1 MSAINQNTHRR
12 LVYTLLLVCLVL
24 ATALLLVAAKV
35 RQNSQVRWVS
45 FHPSVLWL
53 DTQIP
58 VRQGKPIR
66 IVANGVFNLSGQYT
80 SRMLTQS
87 HIPVYRWGNLVI
99 EDLGR
104 PIESQAKT
112 DALEP
117 LLLHQSHDIE
127 EAKPGHLLVGIAPQG
142 FELQFCST
150 GIANLDEVQQVEVV
164 KTEGGKSFTYVPKVD
179 GYLRFSINDGIL
191 SSVDAARYHAFMKV
205 PSTLDTE
212 HPEDQ
217 EMSAEE
223 KWEHIQKRQLW
234 DAWYRDNYGSIT
246 IGIFGTGSVPAH

>member
-1 MSAINQNTHRR
+1 MSAANQITQRR
-12 LVYTLLLVCLVL
+12 LVYALLLGWLIL
-24 ATALLLVAAKV
+24 AIALLLVAAKV
-35 RQNSQVRWVS
+35 RQNSQVRWIS

-99 EDLGR
+99 EDLGG

-112 DALEP
+112 KALEP
-117 LLLHQSHDIE
+117 LLLHQAHDIE
-127 EAKPGHLLVGIAPQG
+127 EAKPGHLLVGIAPKE
-142 FELQFCST
+142 FKLQFCST
-150 GIANLDEVQQVEVV
+150 GIANLDELQQVEVV
-164 KTEGGKSFTYVPKVD
+164 KTEGGKSFTYVPQVD
-179 GYLRFSINDGIL
+179 GYLRFSINDGLL
-191 SSVDAARYHAFMKV
+191 SSDASADYHTFMEI
-205 PSTLDTE
+205 PSTLDTQ
-212 HPEDQ
+212 HPVDE
-217 EMSAEE
+217 EMTAKE
-223 KWEHIQKRQLW
+223 KWDHIQERQLW

-246 IGIFGTGSVPAH
+246 IGIYGTGSVPAH